1 MKIPRRTVLSI
12 LACLTIWG
20 ALAWLL
26 PSKWRVPTT
35 TKVTGGKDG

>member
-1 MKIPRRTVLSI
+1 MKHRRRILAI

-26 PSKWRVPTT
+26 PSRWRVPQTT
-35 TKVTGGKDG
+35 NVKGGRDG